1 MSGAEQG
8 EPAEAGPPND
18 RRRIIWPEPA
28 KDKSDSA
35 GAEDGTQRPVDLRE
49 RSDLKKEKP
58 PKGFERSDKR
68 ASVICSP
75 GRRRRTESRLLEHAK
90 RSGTRRVRGGRA
102 AETTGGESFG
112 RSLRRSND
120 SPEGAAARA
129 DRRRAHLASGVG
141 RPRTRLEEN
150 HSVGAC
156 GDRMILRKDAGAGRA
171 GAASL
176 PTQRSLS
183 GPPSAGEE
191 ATRQRAIR
199 RARRSARGFRGRT
212 RRAVLSPVAQ
222 PPGEDYGRG
231 RKGAHNSALDVER
244 AEIPGLNYCTM

>member
-1 MSGAEQG
+1 M
-8 EPAEAGPPND
+8 
-18 RRRIIWPEPA
+18 
-28 KDKSDSA
+28 
-35 GAEDGTQRPVDLRE
+35 
-49 RSDLKKEKP
+49 KKEKP

-90 RSGTRRVRGGRA
+90 RSGTRRACGGRA

-141 RPRTRLEEN
+141 RPRTRLEEIN
-150 HSVGAC
+150 LRAARHELQQ
-156 GDRMILRKDAGAGRA
+156 RINLRKDAGAGRA
-171 GAASL
+171 EAASL
-176 PTQRSLS
+176 PTRRNLS
-183 GPPSAGEE
+183 AAPSAGEE

-222 PPGEDYGRG
+222 PPGEVY
-231 RKGAHNSALDVER
+231 
-244 AEIPGLNYCTM
+244 